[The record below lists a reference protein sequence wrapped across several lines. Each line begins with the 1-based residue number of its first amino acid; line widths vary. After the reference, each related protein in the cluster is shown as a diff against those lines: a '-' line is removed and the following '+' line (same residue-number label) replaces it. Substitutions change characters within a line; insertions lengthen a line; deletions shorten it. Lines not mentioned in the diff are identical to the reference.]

1 MSEVH
6 NDIAYGLGKRAY
18 KAGLSGLPMDDEL
31 FAQYIEDNDHLPLTL
46 TIVSY
51 VSGYEAADIKAT
63 SVVIDASNRFGGKQ

>member
-31 FAQYIEDNDHLPLTL
+31 FAQYIEDNDTVPLVPAIQAYTEGW
-46 TIVSY
+46 Y
-51 VSGYEAADIKAT
+51 EGYNKKEAEEK
-63 SVVIDASNRFGGKQ
+63 VIQFPGAKS